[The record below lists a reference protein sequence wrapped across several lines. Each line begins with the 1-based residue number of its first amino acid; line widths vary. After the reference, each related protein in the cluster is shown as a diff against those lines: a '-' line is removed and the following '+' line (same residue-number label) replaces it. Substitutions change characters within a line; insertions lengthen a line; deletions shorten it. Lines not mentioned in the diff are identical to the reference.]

1 MTLKDAYIQ
10 GKKELKKAG
19 LQEADL
25 DAWYLLEYVT
35 GISRAAYYA
44 DPRKELTSAWQE
56 KYRTCLEKRK
66 KRIPLQHI
74 TGVQEFMGLSFSVNE
89 HVLIPRQD
97 TEILVEE
104 ALKFIGQGTL
114 PCEGGKMRVLDLC
127 TGSGCIL
134 LSVLHHA
141 GGGAAAGR
149 VGRCGAAPG
158 SVERCGTVPGSAA
171 PGSVGGCGTAPGSPA
186 ESGMGDIIIEG
197 TGADISGDALD
208 VAVENA
214 EKLGIGAEFIQGD
227 LFENISGR
235 FAMILSNPP
244 YIKTKEIDSL
254 QEEVRLHDPRAALDG
269 KEDGLY
275 FYRRI
280 VSESRD
286 YLLPQGRLVFEIGY
300 DQAEDVKNMM
310 SAAGYADITVKKDL
324 AGLDRVVCG
333 RYIR

>member
-1 MTLKDAYIQ
+1 MAEGERMTLKDAYIQ
-10 GKKELKKAG
+10 GSEELKRAG
-19 LQEADL
+19 LPEAGL
-25 DAWYLLEYVT
+25 DAWYLLEYAT

-44 DPRKELTSAWQE
+44 DPGKELASPEQE
-56 KYRTCLEKRK
+56 QYKICLENRK

-97 TEILVEE
+97 TEILVEK
-104 ALKFIGQGTL
+104 ALELMGKGGG
-114 PCEGGKMRVLDLC
+114 PCEEGKMRILDLC
-127 TGSGCIL
+127 TGSGCVL
-134 LSVLHHA
+134 LSVLHYAASTLSVSGRAGTAESAHGNARTETA
-141 GGGAAAGR
+141 GG
-149 VGRCGAAPG
+149 
-158 SVERCGTVPGSAA
+158 
-171 PGSVGGCGTAPGSPA
+171 TADASPA
-186 ESGMGDIIIEG
+186 GDIIIEG
-197 TGADISGDALD
+197 TGTDISGDAL
-208 VAVENA
+208 VTARKNA
-214 EKLGIGAEFIQGD
+214 DELGIKAEFIQAD

-254 QEEVRLHDPRAALDG
+254 QEEVRLHDPRIALDG

-280 VSESRD
+280 IKESRN
-286 YLLPQGRLVFEIGY
+286 YLLPQSYLVLEIGY
-300 DQAEDVKNMM
+300 DQAEDVGNLM
-310 SAAGYADITVKKDL
+310 SAAGYAGITVKKDL